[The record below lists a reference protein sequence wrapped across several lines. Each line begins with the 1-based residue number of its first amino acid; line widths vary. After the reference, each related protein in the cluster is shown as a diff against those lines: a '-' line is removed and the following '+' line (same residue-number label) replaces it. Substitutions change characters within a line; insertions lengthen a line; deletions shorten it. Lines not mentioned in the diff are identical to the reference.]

1 MTPQSS
7 RTRWR
12 GGAHHLS
19 TRSRRAG
26 DPGCCIVQGE
36 SGARELHRSPEKA
49 ADLRRITALRRE
61 LADAEQ
67 TLRARTRREATR
79 LAHAEH
85 AAWRQACDACH
96 AFDRIRRN
104 ASARLDAIR
113 TGSPERF
120 RGERRLAEVALRDAD
135 RADAAYTVISF
146 ARRRDRLRY
155 LCGGDER
162 KAVIR
167 EAIARG
173 GVFTDARGGNYFQ
186 EILR

>member
-7 RTRWR
+7 HTRWR
-12 GGAHHLS
+12 EVVRVH
-19 TRSRRAG
+19 
-26 DPGCCIVQGE
+26 GE
-36 SGARELHRSPEKA
+36 SAAREPQRSAEKA

-61 LADAEQ
+61 LADAEHA
-67 TLRARTRREATR
+67 LRAGVRREAAH

-85 AAWRQACDACH
+85 AAWREARDACH
-96 AFDRIRRN
+96 AFDRIRPN
-104 ASARLDAIR
+104 ASARLEAIR
-113 TGSPERF
+113 AGSPERF
-120 RGERRLAEVALRDAD
+120 PGERALAEMALREAD

-146 ARRRDRLRY
+146 AKRRDRRRY
-155 LCGGDER
+155 LRGGDER

-173 GVFTDARGGNYFQ
+173 GVFTEARGGKYFQ

>member
-19 TRSRRAG
+19 TQSRRAG
-26 DPGCCIVQGE
+26 DPGCCMVQGE
-36 SGARELHRSPEKA
+36 QGTRAPRRSPEKA
-49 ADLRRITALRRE
+49 VDPRRITALRRE
-61 LADAEQ
+61 LAGAEQ
-67 TLRARTRREATR
+67 ALRARARREAAC
-79 LAHAEH
+79 LADAEN
-85 AAWRQACDACH
+85 AAWREARDVCY

-104 ASARLDAIR
+104 ASARLEAIR
-113 TGSPERF
+113 TGGPERF
-120 RGERRLAEVALRDAD
+120 RGERPFAEMALREAD

-146 ARRRDRLRY
+146 AKRRDRLRY

-173 GVFTDARGGNYFQ
+173 GVFTEACGGKYFQ

>member
-12 GGAHHLS
+12 AS
-19 TRSRRAG
+19 VRVRQ
-26 DPGCCIVQGE
+26 DE
-36 SGARELHRSPEKA
+36 SAAREPHRNPEKA

-67 TLRARTRREATR
+67 ALRARTRREATR

-104 ASARLDAIR
+104 ASSRLDAIR

-120 RGERRLAEVALRDAD
+120 RGERPLAEVALREAD

-167 EAIARG
+167 EAIERG
-173 GVFTDARGGNYFQ
+173 GVFTDACGGNYFQ